1 MKTWEEL
8 VTLAKDMASAAGR
21 KATDIADLAK
31 LKLKLA
37 ENEKAVEATL
47 TALGRLFYETRKGSQ
62 EPDEDMISEL
72 IAQMDELY
80 ATGEQLQAEID
91 VTRGRKTCAD
101 CGAANPEGAAY
112 CNCCGKSL

>member
-37 ENEKAVEATL
+37 ENDKAVEATL
-47 TALGRLFYETRKGSQ
+47 TALGRLFYESRKESR
-62 EPDEDMISEL
+62 ELNEEMVSEL
-72 IAQMDELY
+72 LTQVEELY
-80 ATGEQLQAEID
+80 MTTEQLQAEID
-91 VTRGRKTCAD
+91 ATRGRKTCAD
-101 CGAANPEGAAY
+101 CGAANPEGATY
-112 CNCCGKSL
+112 CNHCGKSL